1 MVTASGK
8 KRLSNSKED
17 GGSASRKRSKHAMS
31 LETQLRSDK
40 KSDAEVVA
48 DLARRRLSKQ
58 QRKAVIHDED
68 SNEAEMTKS
77 TRSKLIDLAREQRK
91 EEWRRE
97 AEPML
102 AHAAG
107 GGTEE
112 YEEQDEDLDLDDGED
127 LEENDAAQA
136 ALGSHIR
143 LSPDES
149 KLVDSFLTGST
160 RQTLADIILAKI
172 AEKERGAVEE
182 EQDGGALPPKVVEA
196 YRSMVSLL
204 TRYRSGKLP
213 KAFKVIPALERWE
226 EVLWLTRPDLWSP
239 HCCEAATRVFSS
251 NLDPARATVFYRE
264 VLLERCR
271 DDIRAHKK
279 LNYHLYQAL
288 HRALFKPTAWF
299 KGILLPLAQSGDATL
314 TEAVIFG
321 SVLAKQ
327 SVPAAHAAVVI
338 LKLTQS
344 SVYSGAA
351 SVFLI
356 VLINKKFSLPV
367 RVINALADYFSG
379 FANDECTL
387 PVLWHQS
394 FLAFVQRYRNDV
406 DANHREKLKTVLRR
420 HSHAS
425 ITPLVRREL
434 AASQNS

>member
-1 MVTASGK
+1 MVTTSGK
-8 KRLSNSKED
+8 KRMSNSKD
-17 GGSASRKRSKHAMS
+17 DKGGSSKKRSKHAMS
-31 LETQLRSDK
+31 LEGQLHSDT
-40 KSDAEVVA
+40 KSDAEVVEE
-48 DLARRRLSKQ
+48 LAQRRLSKQ
-58 QRKAVIHDED
+58 QRKVVTQDNEYDET
-68 SNEAEMTKS
+68 EMTKS
-77 TRSKLIDLAREQRK
+77 TRSKLINLAREQRQ

-102 AHAAG
+102 THAAG
-107 GGTEE
+107 GGSEINEDEE
-112 YEEQDEDLDLDDGED
+112 EDLDLDDGED
-127 LEENDAAQA
+127 LEEYDAAQA
-136 ALGSHIR
+136 ALGSHIQ
-143 LSPDES
+143 LSSTES

-160 RQTLADIILAKI
+160 RRTLADVILAKI
-172 AEKERGAVEE
+172 AEKERGAVED
-182 EQDGGALPPKVVEA
+182 QDEDALPPKVVEA
-196 YRSMVSLL
+196 YCSMVSLL

-213 KAFKVIPALERWE
+213 KAFKVIPALERWD

-239 HCCEAATRVFSS
+239 NCCEAATRVFSS

-271 DDIRAHKK
+271 DDIRVHKK

-314 TEAVIFG
+314 AEAVIIG

-338 LKLTQS
+338 LRLSQS

-356 VLINKKFSLPV
+356 VLINKKFALPI
-367 RVINALADYFSG
+367 RVINALADYFYG
-379 FANDECTL
+379 FVNDQRTL

-394 FLAFVQRYRNDV
+394 FLAFVQRYRNDI
-406 DANHREKLKTVLRR
+406 DANHRDKLKSVLRR

-434 AASQNS
+434 AAHQNA